1 MGARITPRELF
12 RQAGIDPRTGLPI
25 RLGLDDAALRN
36 SIKMCIDVMD
46 QQDAINAIQWYGC
59 PLGLDGQMIERIL
72 YWRGQAVLFARE
84 VEGQPKFFFLPFALE
99 GEIDIYGRYVH
110 VKPVKFAAGKE
121 EEFITNLRLKVVY
134 NIGEYQ
140 EDPYNCGII
149 FWDYSRGIS
158 QNIIARQI
166 LNDGIRSVEAD
177 IIPFMRTNL
186 LNSTGVQGMRV
197 GTEAEAANV
206 KAASAAINH
215 AAIVGDKYIPMV
227 GNQEFQDLTPGAVAK
242 SEEFMLSLESLD
254 NYRLSTHGIK
264 NGGLFQ
270 KKAHMLQ
277 TEQDMAGGD
286 TSVLQDKLTTRQLS
300 CLLAKDIFDIDMWCD
315 AGQAAAPADDN
326 GDGLMTDDQSMTMD
340 MGGGDNEPE
349 SV

>member
-12 RQAGIDPRTGLPI
+12 LQAGIDPKTGLPI
-25 RLGLDDAALRN
+25 RLGIDDAALRK
-36 SIKMCIDVMD
+36 SIKAIIDVKD
-46 QQDAINAIQWYGC
+46 QQDAINAVQWYGC
-59 PLGLDGQMIERIL
+59 PVGIDGQMMERIL

-110 VKPVKFAAGKE
+110 VKPVKFASGKSE
-121 EEFITNLRLKVVY
+121 AFITNLKLKVIY
-134 NIGEYQ
+134 DIDEFKEN
-140 EDPYNCGII
+140 PYDCGVI

-166 LNDGIRSVEAD
+166 LNEGIRSVEAD
-177 IIPFMRTNL
+177 LIPFMRTNL

-206 KAASAAINH
+206 KAASEAINH
-215 AAIVGDKYIPMV
+215 AAIVGDKYIPIV

-242 SEEFMLSLESLD
+242 SEEFMLALESLD
-254 NYRLSTHGIK
+254 NFRLSTHGIE

-286 TSVLQDKLTTRQLS
+286 TSTLQDKLTTRQLS
-300 CLLAKDIFDIDMWCD
+300 CLLAKHVFNIEMWCD
-315 AGQAAAPADDN
+315 AGQAAAPADTN

-340 MGGGDNEPE
+340 MGGEEDQDV

>member
-12 RQAGIDPRTGLPI
+12 RMAGIDPKTGLPI
-25 RLGLDDAALRN
+25 RLGMDEEALRN
-36 SIKMCIDVMD
+36 SIKMSVDIAD
-46 QQDAINAIQWYGC
+46 QQDAINAVQWFGC

-72 YWRGQAVLFARE
+72 YWKGQAVLFARE

-121 EEFITNLRLKVVY
+121 EAFITGLRLKVVY
-134 NIGEYQ
+134 DIGEYQ
-140 EDPYNCGII
+140 EDPYSCGVI

-166 LNDGIRSVEAD
+166 LNEGIRSVEAD
-177 IIPFMRTNL
+177 MIPFMRTCL

-197 GTEAEAANV
+197 GTEAEKANV
-206 KAASAAINH
+206 KAASEAINH
-215 AAIVGDKYIPMV
+215 AAIVGEKYIPIV
-227 GNQEFQDLTPGAVAK
+227 GNQEFQDLTPGAVGKA
-242 SEEFMLSLESLD
+242 EEFMKAMESLD
-254 NYRLSTHGIK
+254 NYRISTHGIK
-264 NGGLFQ
+264 NGGIFQ
-270 KKAHMLQ
+270 KNAHMLQ

-286 TSVLQDKLTTRQLS
+286 TSTIQDKLTTRQIS
-300 CLLAKDIFDIDMWCD
+300 CLLAKDVFDIDMWCD
-315 AGQAAAPADDN
+315 VGQAAAPSDVN
-326 GDGLMTDDQSMTMD
+326 GDGLTVDDNSMMLE
-340 MGGGDNEPE
+340 GGGGNESE